1 MKSAIGIALFIS
13 VMVFAI
19 YAATLRDSG
28 VIKLP
33 LSKRRSAYQKR
44 GNAEDN
50 IKLGHFADTD
60 TIYYATIKIAGQQFQ
75 VAFDTGSYDL
85 WVPGISCSDPVCIN
99 HNRFD
104 PSKSATFEPTD
115 KNFTFKYHDGKTA
128 DVDIGYDTVSIGG
141 KTAKNQVFGVAKAVT
156 FGKSNLSFD
165 GIMGMGPGKYGQLQN
180 VTLFHQLIEQ
190 GAVKDS
196 VFGIYFD
203 RINDSTSSDSEVT
216 LGGVDTSKF
225 TGDLVYNNL
234 VPNASHWQISLDDL
248 IVNGSPLG
256 FKDRTANID
265 TGTSYITIPE
275 TDLTTL
281 NGCINGNIITMKKL
295 KTIEIPCNMNQ
306 ALSLKFAN
314 VAYKI
319 KTEDLI
325 FPYQNSCILGFFST
339 VNSTISQWIVGD
351 TFLRNVYSVFN
362 ISGPTVGFAQL
373 VKD

>member
-1 MKSAIGIALFIS
+1 M
-13 VMVFAI
+13 
-19 YAATLRDSG
+19 
-28 VIKLP
+28 
-33 LSKRRSAYQKR
+33 
-44 GNAEDN
+44 
-50 IKLGHFADTD
+50 
-60 TIYYATIKIAGQQFQ
+60 
-75 VAFDTGSYDL
+75 
-85 WVPGISCSDPVCIN
+85 
-99 HNRFD
+99 
-104 PSKSATFEPTD
+104 
-115 KNFTFKYHDGKTA
+115 
-128 DVDIGYDTVSIGG
+128 SIGG

>member
-60 TIYYATIKIAGQQFQ
+60 TIYYATIKVADQQFQ

-115 KNFTFKYHDGKTA
+115 KNFTFKYYDGKTA

-256 FKDRTANID
+256 FKVRTANID

-306 ALSLKFAN
+306 ALSHKFAN
-314 VAYKI
+314 VA
-319 KTEDLI
+319 
-325 FPYQNSCILGFFST
+325 
-339 VNSTISQWIVGD
+339 
-351 TFLRNVYSVFN
+351 
-362 ISGPTVGFAQL
+362 
-373 VKD
+373 